1 LGGVH
6 SAQQLDAKRPALLV
20 TVETTFRITSKLSH
34 VMRDTVAALN
44 QITDTLSTAS
54 PFGTFSRES
63 RIPFPKFKLKAK
75 FKKIFKLESIEF
87 IEKRLDWE
95 SIALFKL
102 LRKKLK

>member
-6 SAQQLDAKRPALLV
+6 AAQQLDAKRPALLIP
-20 TVETTFRITSKLSH
+20 VEVTFRITSKLSH
-34 VMRDTVAALN
+34 IMSNTVAALN

-54 PFGTFSRES
+54 PFGTFTRES
-63 RIPFPKFKLKAK
+63 RIPFPRFNLKAK

-87 IEKRLDWE
+87 IQNNLDWD